1 MFSGLWVSFPNSIR
15 QNSIHQSRRCPHV
28 HIYQRK
34 RREGEGGEKGNIKEP
49 TSWECLISF
58 RFFVCFLFWVSFLKI
73 IFSHIIRLHSWIS
86 QLSLFT
92 QTCRRHS
99 SIFFSF
105 YFVFVLGLRFLSFIP
120 QLFIGSRR
128 IVMHTRFLIALHF
141 LSIVV

>member
-34 RREGEGGEKGNIKEP
+34 RREGEGGEGQYKGTYELRMSDFIP
-49 TSWECLISF
+49 LFCL
-58 RFFVCFLFWVSFLKI
+58 FLFWVSFLKI

-120 QLFIGSRR
+120 QLFKGSRR